1 MTQIV
6 DVEVV
11 IHGKPYTLS
20 CQRGQ
25 EGHLRKLAEVA
36 DERVNKIWR
45 QVGKKMVLSETKL
58 LVMTLLMLAD
68 ELFDA
73 KSGANHKDAGALNNH
88 AAPTPSARD
97 TADDDA
103 QYEQKIKAITDKI
116 TLICNKLAVSSN

>member
-6 DVEVV
+6 DVEVI

-25 EGHLRKLAEVA
+25 EGHLRKLAEAA

-58 LVMTLLMLAD
+58 LVMTLLMITD

-73 KSGANHKDAGALNNH
+73 KSGTHPKETTPLN
-88 AAPTPSARD
+88 AAATPNTRD
-97 TADDDA
+97 TRDEDEH
-103 QYEQKIKAITDKI
+103 YEQKVQAITDKI

>member
-73 KSGANHKDAGALNNH
+73 KSGASPKDAGTLNP
-88 AAPTPSARD
+88 APAPGIRD
-97 TADDDA
+97 TGDDDA
-103 QYEQKIKAITDKI
+103 QYEQKIQAITDKI

>member
-73 KSGANHKDAGALNNH
+73 KSGAHTKDTGAI
-88 AAPTPSARD
+88 TPSALQD
-97 TADDDA
+97 KSIEDEA
-103 QYEQKIKAITDKI
+103 YEQKIQALTDKI
-116 TLICNKLAVSSN
+116 TTISNKLAVSSN

>member
-1 MTQIV
+1 MTQSV

-25 EGHLRKLAEVA
+25 EGHLRKLAEIT
-36 DERVNKIWR
+36 DERVNKLWR

-73 KSGANHKDAGALNNH
+73 KSGAHAKDTGT
-88 AAPTPSARD
+88 APPAPSPAHDPSAED
-97 TADDDA
+97 EHYAN
-103 QYEQKIKAITDKI
+103 KIQSITDKI
-116 TLICNKLAVSSN
+116 ATISHKLAVPST

>member
-73 KSGANHKDAGALNNH
+73 KSGASPKDAGTLNP
-88 AAPTPSARD
+88 APAPSIRD
-97 TADDDA
+97 TVDDDA
-103 QYEQKIKAITDKI
+103 QYEQKIQAITDKI

>member
-73 KSGANHKDAGALNNH
+73 KSGASPKDPGTLNPAPAPSIRDAG
-88 AAPTPSARD
+88 
-97 TADDDA
+97 DDDA
-103 QYEQKIKAITDKI
+103 QYEQKIQAITDKI

>member
-6 DVEVV
+6 DVEVI

-73 KSGANHKDAGALNNH
+73 KSGTHPKEATPLN
-88 AAPTPSARD
+88 AAATPNTRDARD
-97 TADDDA
+97 EDA
-103 QYEQKIKAITDKI
+103 HYEQKVQAITDKI
-116 TLICNKLAVSSN
+116 TLICNKLAISSN

>member
-6 DVEVV
+6 DVEVI

-73 KSGANHKDAGALNNH
+73 KSGASPKDAGTLNSSS
-88 AAPTPSARD
+88 APSGRD
-97 TADDDA
+97 TGDDDA
-103 QYEQKIKAITDKI
+103 HYEQKIQAITDKI
-116 TLICNKLAVSSN
+116 TLICNKLAISSN

>member
-73 KSGANHKDAGALNNH
+73 KSGASPKDAGTLNP
-88 AAPTPSARD
+88 APAPSIRD
-97 TADDDA
+97 TGDDDA
-103 QYEQKIKAITDKI
+103 QYEQKIQAITDKI
-116 TLICNKLAVSSN
+116 TLICHKLAVSSN

>member
-73 KSGANHKDAGALNNH
+73 KSGTHPKETTPLST
-88 AAPTPSARD
+88 AATPNTRD
-97 TADDDA
+97 TRDEDA
-103 QYEQKIKAITDKI
+103 HYEQKIQAIADKI

>member
-6 DVEVV
+6 DVEVI

-25 EGHLRKLAEVA
+25 EARLRSLAEAA

-58 LVMTLLMLAD
+58 LVMTLLMLVD

-73 KSGANHKDAGALNNH
+73 KSASSPASPKSTVAEVVTSEAALGADQDEA
-88 AAPTPSARD
+88 
-97 TADDDA
+97 
-103 QYEQKIKAITDKI
+103 YEQKIQALSDKI
-116 TLICNKLAVSSN
+116 SLISSKLAVASN

>member
-6 DVEVV
+6 DVEVI

-25 EGHLRKLAEVA
+25 EGHLRKLAEAA

-58 LVMTLLMLAD
+58 LVMTLLMITD

-73 KSGANHKDAGALNNH
+73 KSGTHPKGLPLN
-88 AAPTPSARD
+88 APTATNTRD
-97 TADDDA
+97 EDEHC
-103 QYEQKIKAITDKI
+103 EQKIQAITDKI

>member
-73 KSGANHKDAGALNNH
+73 KSGASPKDAGTLNP
-88 AAPTPSARD
+88 APAPSIRD
-97 TADDDA
+97 TGDDDA
-103 QYEQKIKAITDKI
+103 QYEQKIQAITDKI
-116 TLICNKLAVSSN
+116 NC

>member
-25 EGHLRKLAEVA
+25 ESHLRKLAEAA
-36 DERVNKIWR
+36 DERVHKIWR

-73 KSGANHKDAGALNNH
+73 KSGAASKDTQGLGEA
-88 AAPTPSARD
+88 SA
-97 TADDDA
+97 TSPQANDDH
-103 QYEQKIKAITDKI
+103 YEQKIQALTDKI
-116 TLICNKLAVSSN
+116 SMISSKLAVSSS